1 MARRRTPREDRRE
14 EILLA
19 ALDVFAERGYTGA
32 SIAAIA
38 DRVGLTQQGVLHYF
52 PSKDRLLAEVLR
64 LRDERNLDVLVLP
77 GAGGAITLDTIA
89 GLVEYNA
96 QRRGIVQS
104 FTVLSAESVLED
116 HPARAFFTER
126 YGSSRAWMAKV
137 IRTELGEELPGG
149 LTPEQAAP
157 LMFAV
162 MDGLQL
168 QWLLAPD
175 EIDMP
180 GLFRAFLALL
190 RHASCPDPARPDSTH
205 PD

>member
-1 MARRRTPREDRRE
+1 MVRRRGTRESRRE

-32 SIAAIA
+32 SIASIA
-38 DRVGLTQQGVLHYF
+38 ERVGLSQQGVLHYF

-77 GAGGAITLDTIA
+77 GEGGAITLDTVA
-89 GLVEYNA
+89 ALVEYNA

-104 FTVLSAESVLED
+104 FTVLSAESVIED
-116 HPARAFFTER
+116 HPARDFFKER
-126 YGSSRAWMAKV
+126 YGTSRAWMAEV
-137 IRTELGEELPGG
+137 IRAELGDKLPAD

-180 GLFRAFLALL
+180 GLFRAFLSLL
-190 RHASCPDPARPDSTH
+190 KGAPRPS
-205 PD
+205 

>member
-1 MARRRTPREDRRE
+1 MVRRRGSRESRRE

-32 SIAAIA
+32 SIASIA
-38 DRVGLTQQGVLHYF
+38 ERVGLSQQGVLHYF
-52 PSKDRLLAEVLR
+52 PSKDRLLAEVLQ

-77 GAGGAITLDTIA
+77 GERGAITLDTVA
-89 GLVEYNA
+89 ALVEYNA

-104 FTVLSAESVLED
+104 FTVLSAESVIED
-116 HPARAFFTER
+116 HPAREFFTER
-126 YGSSRAWMAKV
+126 YGTSRAWMAEV
-137 IRTELGEELPGG
+137 IRAELGDELPAG

-180 GLFRAFLALL
+180 GLFRAFLSLL
-190 RHASCPDPARPDSTH
+190 KARHSVSE
-205 PD
+205 

>member
-1 MARRRTPREDRRE
+1 MVRHRGARENRRE

-19 ALDVFAERGYTGA
+19 ALDVFAQRGYTGA
-32 SIAAIA
+32 SIASIA
-38 DRVGLTQQGVLHYF
+38 ERVGLSQQGVLHYF

-77 GAGGAITLDTIA
+77 GEGGAITLETVA

-104 FTVLSAESVLED
+104 FTVLSAESVIED
-116 HPARAFFTER
+116 HPARNFFKER
-126 YGSSRAWMAKV
+126 YGTSRAWMAEV
-137 IRTELGEELPGG
+137 IRAELGDELPAG

-180 GLFRAFLALL
+180 GLFRAFLSLL
-190 RHASCPDPARPDSTH
+190 KGAPRPS
-205 PD
+205 

>member
-1 MARRRTPREDRRE
+1 MVRRRGARENRRE

-32 SIAAIA
+32 SIASIA
-38 DRVGLTQQGVLHYF
+38 ERVGLSQQGVLHYF

-77 GAGGAITLDTIA
+77 GEGGAITLETVA

-104 FTVLSAESVLED
+104 FTVLSAESVIEN
-116 HPARAFFTER
+116 HPARDFFKER
-126 YGSSRAWMAKV
+126 YGTSRAWMAEV
-137 IRTELGEELPGG
+137 IRTELGDELPAG
-149 LTPEQAAP
+149 LSPEQAAP

-180 GLFRAFLALL
+180 GLFRAFLSLL
-190 RHASCPDPARPDSTH
+190 KGAPRPS
-205 PD
+205 